1 MGFPGFRLSPPFADK
16 PRTLRAPPIP
26 AVLALLQAF
35 KTSIFF
41 AKKVTLFLFPGV
53 LSYVGTLERGM

>member
-26 AVLALLQAF
+26 AVLAFAKVFKSAF
-35 KTSIFF
+35 FF
-41 AKKVTLFLFPGV
+41 AKKVTLFASPGV

>member
-26 AVLALLQAF
+26 AVLAFAKVF
-35 KTSIFF
+35 KSTFF
-41 AKKVTLFLFPGV
+41 FKKVTLFLFPGV